1 MKNAQ
6 IILNPFTGGKGATVV
21 IIYGGTASGSQA
33 TGGR

>member
-1 MKNAQ
+1 MKNNQ
-6 IILNPFTGGKGATVV
+6 NDPKNCTGGGGGTVV